1 MAWYL
6 TIAEAAEV
14 TGISEKMLRDFVNGI
29 DPPPHIKAGK
39 KVLLNM
45 EGLKEYL
52 KAKEV

>member
-14 TGISEKMLRDFVNGI
+14 TGISERMLRDYVNSA
-29 DPPPHIKAGK
+29 DPPPHLKAGK

-45 EGLKEYL
+45 EGLKDYL
-52 KAKEV
+52 KEREV

>member
-14 TGISEKMLRDFVNGI
+14 TGISEKMLRDFVNSTE
-29 DPPPHIKAGK
+29 PPPHLKAGK

-45 EGLKEYL
+45 EGLKDYL
-52 KAKEV
+52 KEREV